1 MYNGAQAL
9 ELKCWHTDFAVLLV
23 RGVANLNATTE
34 RTNLQT
40 KRCSKDEAAALRKN
54 HVSRP
59 GRLGATSH
67 YWIERLNTATTCL
80 EPPFTFE
87 MSNTLT
93 SSHRSVPNVLSLRF
107 IASVSKL
114 VPENIP
120 KSVSKRSVRYSHCIL
135 LNSKVWLGRL
145 TWLYTTVCPINC
157 LGY

>member
-1 MYNGAQAL
+1 M
-9 ELKCWHTDFAVLLV
+9 
-23 RGVANLNATTE
+23 ANRNTSSK
-34 RTNLQT
+34 RSMWQT

-120 KSVSKRSVRYSHCIL
+120 KSVSKHSVRYSHCIL
-135 LNSKVWLGRL
+135 LNSKVWLGRSTVGFYDTAL
-145 TWLYTTVCPINC
+145 NEANDAELPRIVPTPARVTKQGRCARSWL
-157 LGY
+157 